1 MLQAQ
6 IEDTIIVDHVL
17 LTLMGTHVESRR
29 EFIEKNTKYVK
40 CINLII
46 KVNFIYQILFVYVK
60 LFKYDKWSK
69 NWQNWFY

>member
-46 KVNFIYQILFVYVK
+46 KVNFIYFHSQIFFVYVI
-60 LFKYDKWSK
+60 LLKW
-69 NWQNWFY
+69 QMA